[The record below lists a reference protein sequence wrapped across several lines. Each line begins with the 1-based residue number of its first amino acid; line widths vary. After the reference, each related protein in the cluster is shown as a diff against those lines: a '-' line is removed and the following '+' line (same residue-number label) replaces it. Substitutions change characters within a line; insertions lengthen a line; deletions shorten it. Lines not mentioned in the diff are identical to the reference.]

1 MPWIRACATSADG
14 HSLFGGDPLP
24 WLQLE
29 MSRALYLAPPWF
41 DWGDASARSGRS
53 GSFPALREET
63 GIPLSALNG
72 GQRGPPPQSLRDSS
86 PSGGAISDLSP
97 R

>member
-41 DWGDASARSGRS
+41 DRATLSIC
-53 GSFPALREET
+53 PE
-63 GIPLSALNG
+63 PLSE
-72 GQRGPPPQSLRDSS
+72 LRD
-86 PSGGAISDLSP
+86 GVLAAIASLP
-97 R
+97 RLRD